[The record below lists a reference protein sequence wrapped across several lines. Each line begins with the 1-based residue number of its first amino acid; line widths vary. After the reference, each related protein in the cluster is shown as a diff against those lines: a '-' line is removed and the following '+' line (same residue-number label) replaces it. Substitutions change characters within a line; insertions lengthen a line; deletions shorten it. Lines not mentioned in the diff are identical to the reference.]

1 VIFARIRPPRQAA
14 IAVGLKRIC
23 AICVVVVTGA
33 ALPFGTAEPAPIR
46 SALQKTRARA
56 RENDFIQTYVF
67 FCVYGFDF
75 ANDKTV

>member
-1 VIFARIRPPRQAA
+1 VLNRFVPRLDVKLWVLPAW
-14 IAVGLKRIC
+14 
-23 AICVVVVTGA
+23 CVTGGA